1 MIVTIKFIAGQE
13 IDLEVESDY
22 TISSLKELVSRQFNV
37 PVEQQRLVFKVIIKS
52 VERLHFY
59 MRPRISIRG
68 FVRPSVGPS
77 RDFFY
82 GRKRTNNE

>member
-52 VERLHFY
+52 VERHASL
-59 MRPRISIRG
+59 
-68 FVRPSVGPS
+68 
-77 RDFFY
+77 
-82 GRKRTNNE
+82 